1 MPKCLGSGTARLF
14 ADDTNLTFTSC
25 SLPVL
30 QNKMSNDL
38 NEIAA
43 WLNVNKLTLNL
54 LKTDFMLIGSR
65 QRIAALDGNIEL
77 SLSNTDVRQVESTKC
92 LGVNID
98 NNLTWEGHLQSV
110 KQKVSSNLRIL
121 KKVKPFLNRFAFSGV
136 KVWNV
141 LPRYLKEE
149 RSLEKFKRG
158 SLPALVK

>member
-1 MPKCLGSGTARLF
+1 MLCLGYGTARLF

-77 SLSNTDVRQVESTKC
+77 SLSN
-92 LGVNID
+92 
-98 NNLTWEGHLQSV
+98 NNNNNNNNNNFINVSKTVVAEGKSPL
-110 KQKVSSNLRIL
+110 
-121 KKVKPFLNRFAFSGV
+121 
-136 KVWNV
+136 
-141 LPRYLKEE
+141 Y
-149 RSLEKFKRG
+149 
-158 SLPALVK
+158 